1 LTAASGKYT
10 FAGGDVACQ
19 VRPPSVLR
27 RIAEQRPDGHV
38 AVPSAQASGPTKVT
52 SATRKEVPVGDSG
65 VATVERDVAVD
76 GASDT
81 LVDGADDVALG
92 DGADVGALGD
102 VDEPPGWVADE
113 HPARSMVAA
122 TSAMRAFT

>member
-1 LTAASGKYT
+1 
-10 FAGGDVACQ
+10 
-19 VRPPSVLR
+19 
-27 RIAEQRPDGHV
+27 
-38 AVPSAQASGPTKVT
+38 VPSAHASGPTKVT
-52 SATRKEVPVGDSG
+52 SATRKEVPVDGRD
-65 VATVERDVAVD
+65 VATVERNVAVD
-76 GASDT
+76 GASDA

-92 DGADVGALGD
+92 DGADVGALDD